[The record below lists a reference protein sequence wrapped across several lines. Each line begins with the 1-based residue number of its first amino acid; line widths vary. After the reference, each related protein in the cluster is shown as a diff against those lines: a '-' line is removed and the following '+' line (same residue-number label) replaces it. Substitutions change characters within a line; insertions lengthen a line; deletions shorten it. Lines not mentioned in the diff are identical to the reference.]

1 MLNKKIC
8 IQRSVFKI
16 KVVIKEI
23 FTLLQKDFTIDFRQ
37 KYALGGILLYVSSS
51 VFVVFL
57 SFIKAEPV
65 VWNTLFWTLSLFASI
80 NALTKSFMQENSNRQ
95 LYYYQIANPTAVLI
109 SKIIYG
115 FLNLIIIN
123 LLTWLT
129 LSLMLN
135 SPVKDNGIYLM
146 TVILGSLSFSITFT
160 FIAAIAVKAQNA
172 ATMMAILSFP
182 VILPILIL
190 LINLSKNALRLSS
203 DSAWAKD
210 IAMLLGIDAILL
222 ALCLVLFP
230 VLWKE

>member
-1 MLNKKIC
+1 M
-8 IQRSVFKI
+8 I
-16 KVVIKEI
+16 KDII
-23 FTLLQKDFTIDFRQ
+23 SLLQKDFTIDFRQ

-51 VFVVFL
+51 VFVVYL
-57 SFIKAEPV
+57 SFVKAEPT
-65 VWNTLFWTLSLFASI
+65 VWNTLFWIISLFASI
-80 NALTKSFMQENSNRQ
+80 NALMKSFVQENSTRQ
-95 LYYYQIANPTAVLI
+95 LYYYQLANPTAILL

-115 FLNLIIIN
+115 FLNLIVIN

-135 SPVKDNGIYLM
+135 SPVKDLSIYFL
-146 TVILGSLSFSITFT
+146 TVMLGSFSFAVTFT

-190 LINLSKNALRLSS
+190 LISLSKNALRLTSN
-203 DSAWAKD
+203 SAWTKD
-210 IAMLLGIDAILL
+210 IFMLLGIDAILL

-230 VLWKE
+230 FLWKE